1 MYQKIAI
8 RIIIVLV
15 LSVALAVGI
24 VVPGLA
30 AGLGQEASSPTLSEI
45 AIQAIVIAAFMST
58 AANRLV
64 AGLINPFW
72 EKLNLDKFYLMYVAW
87 AVGGVLVW
95 VAHVNIFADFVPDP
109 LTGQILTALVSGGGA
124 NIIHDLFD
132 QK

>member
-8 RIIIVLV
+8 RIVIVLV
-15 LSVALAVGI
+15 LAIALAMGI
-24 VVPGLA
+24 VIPGLA
-30 AGLGQEASSPTLSEI
+30 AGLGQEASPPTLSEI
-45 AIQAIVIAAFMST
+45 AVRAIVIAAFMAT

-95 VAHVNIFADFVPDP
+95 LTHVNIFVDFVPDP

-132 QK
+132 KQ